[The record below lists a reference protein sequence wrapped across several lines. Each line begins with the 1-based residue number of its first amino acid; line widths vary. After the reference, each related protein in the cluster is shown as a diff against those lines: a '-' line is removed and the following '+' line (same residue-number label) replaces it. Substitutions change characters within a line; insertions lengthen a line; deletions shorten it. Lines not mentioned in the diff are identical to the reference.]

1 VPHWEQESALPT
13 PSRVGMFD
21 IPEFELRPK
30 RVAWHGACGCELAH
44 IQAREPHGALWG
56 VGRSLHKSFTPCDLG
71 HRGLPFHCELLL
83 CRADRYRRVLDE
95 VRMNQPSEFNRS
107 KVRTHRLQS
116 VTGGVA
122 GELVKAVLMA
132 TGGLTAMA
140 VLVVLASFAVS
151 AWL

>member
-1 VPHWEQESALPT
+1 
-13 PSRVGMFD
+13 
-21 IPEFELRPK
+21 
-30 RVAWHGACGCELAH
+30 
-44 IQAREPHGALWG
+44 
-56 VGRSLHKSFTPCDLG
+56 
-71 HRGLPFHCELLL
+71 
-83 CRADRYRRVLDE
+83 
-95 VRMNQPSEFNRS
+95 MNQPSEFNRS

>member
-1 VPHWEQESALPT
+1 
-13 PSRVGMFD
+13 M
-21 IPEFELRPK
+21 
-30 RVAWHGACGCELAH
+30 
-44 IQAREPHGALWG
+44 
-56 VGRSLHKSFTPCDLG
+56 HKSFAPCDLG
-71 HRGLPFHCELLL
+71 HRGQPVHCELLL
-83 CRADRYRRVLDE
+83 CRADRYQRVLDE

-122 GELVKAVLMA
+122 GELMKAVLMA
-132 TGGLTAMA
+132 MGGLTAMA